1 MRLVKQTRVV
11 TKSDILVGN
20 VRSQSLH
27 ERLFSEPY
35 REIFR
40 YDPLNRM
47 LKYYIVVPLYR
58 KSLLQQLRRLDQ
70 GADHV
75 RTYNPS
81 VRQRRQRKCVLNES
95 PINNGLVYRSSSLR
109 RYYSC
114 KVNNSSIKIDASVNN
129 ASRQDVRGKVM
140 ENQGDLN
147 CFKKE
152 ILRESENLTPLL
164 TKSIDKGIWPMLKFN
179 REIRTLVKRRQ
190 KYLAM
195 LSNQYGFRSA
205 TVIRQ
210 VDEWLTKLDL
220 RVFAIE
226 SVYRS
231 SGNLTPGVD
240 NLTLK
245 RENLLDYLEKLKYN
259 NLKHYKVDQIRKVY
273 ISKGNNDFRP
283 LGIPTIKDRIVQTL
297 FVQILEPVIDVHADN
312 NNFGFRKGR
321 NPHQA
326 IGLLS
331 KLLCLKPAH
340 QKRHNDKRYFTHSKY
355 ILNIA
360 IEKFFDKV
368 HHDWL
373 LKNYPFPS
381 NFVNILEDW
390 LSGEIIYQSEYE
402 TPVSGFPQGSIIG
415 PSLANF
421 TLNGLEKETVPN
433 KATAFDE
440 EKFNYYESKGLT
452 YSKSSSTVRKTIT
465 CFTVRYAD
473 DFVVVVNDREQAKI
487 INDKIDAFLQER
499 GLNKN
504 PIKSKV
510 LKWENNVKF
519 DYLGFTFHYI
529 LGKRFSKITMQRRHD
544 KNFVRSGLYVY
555 PSKLEIQSFKNK
567 IKETIK
573 SNLNVSPSRL
583 VNILNPIIRNW
594 GNYFGIGTLRIF
606 SRLDHYIWY
615 RIWRYLRRKY
625 KKVST
630 KNLVSRYFQGVQ
642 TPSGRTWQFHGTF
655 NSVNKDTMK
664 RKGSVAWILLL
675 SQLNKPVPAQM
686 FSPSKALVK
695 STYYIEDSLVNEY
708 NLKVVKLRSKEKS
721 VEKWSLLYNRQ
732 EGLCRICGQNLGYLT
747 SENLEIHHLEMVS
760 QLDIGDSSLKDID
773 NLQLVHKSC
782 HKTTLKLKE

>member
-1 MRLVKQTRVV
+1 MRLVKQIQVV
-11 TKSDILVGN
+11 TKSNLLVGN
-20 VRSQSLH
+20 IRSQSLH

-35 REIFR
+35 RKILR
-40 YDPLNRM
+40 YDPLNRT

-58 KSLLQQLRRLDQ
+58 ENLFQQLRKLDQ

-81 VRQRRQRKCVLNES
+81 IRQRMQRKCVLNES
-95 PINNGLVYRSSSLR
+95 LINNGLVYLSSSLR

-114 KVNNSSIKIDASVNN
+114 KVNNKSIKKDASVNN
-129 ASRQDVRGKVM
+129 ASRQDIRGIVIK
-140 ENQGDLN
+140 NQGDLN
-147 CFKKE
+147 YFKKE
-152 ILRESENLTPLL
+152 ILNESENLTLL
-164 TKSIDKGIWPMLKFN
+164 LIKSINKDIWPMLKFN
-179 REIRTLVKRRQ
+179 KEIRALVKKRQ

-205 TVIRQ
+205 TVIQQ

-245 RENLLDYLEKLKYN
+245 RKNLIDYLKILKYN
-259 NLKHYKVDQIRKVY
+259 NLKHYKVDQIRRVY
-273 ISKGNNDFRP
+273 ISKGKNDIRP
-283 LGIPTIKDRIVQTL
+283 LGIPSIKDRIVQTL
-297 FVQILEPVIDVHADN
+297 FVQVLESIIDVHADN
-312 NNFGFRKGR
+312 NSFGFRKGR

-331 KLLCLKPAH
+331 KLLSVKPAH
-340 QKRHNDKRYFTHSKY
+340 QRRLSNKRYFMHSKY
-355 ILNIA
+355 ILNID

-368 HHDWL
+368 NHDWL
-373 LKNYPFPS
+373 LKNYPFPN
-381 NFVNILEDW
+381 NFVNILRDW
-390 LSGEIIYQSEYE
+390 LSGEIIYQGVYE
-402 TPVSGFPQGSIIG
+402 TTISGFPQGSVIG

-421 TLNGLEKETVPN
+421 TLNGLEKITVPN
-433 KATAFDE
+433 KTTAFDE
-440 EKFNYYESKGLT
+440 EKFNYYVSRGLT
-452 YSKSSSTVRKTIT
+452 YNKSSSIVRKTLTSSII
-465 CFTVRYAD
+465 RYAD
-473 DFVVVVNDREQAKI
+473 DFIVVVNDKEQAEMI
-487 INDKIDAFLQER
+487 SDKIDAFLKER

-510 LKWENNVKF
+510 FKWENNAKF

-529 LGKRFSKITMQRRHD
+529 LGKKISKITTQRKNN

-555 PSKLEIQSFKNK
+555 PSKLKVQSFKNK

-573 SNLNVSPSRL
+573 SNLNVSPYRL
-583 VNILNPIIRNW
+583 VNILNPIIRDW

-630 KNLVSRYFQGVQ
+630 KNLVNRYFQGVQ

-655 NSVNKDTMK
+655 NSVNKDTLK
-664 RKGSVAWILLL
+664 RKRSVAWILLL

-686 FSPSKALVK
+686 FSPNKALVK
-695 STYYIEDSLVNEY
+695 SIYYIDDSLFNEY
-708 NLKVVKLRSKEKS
+708 NVTMVKLRSKEKR
-721 VEKWSLLYNRQ
+721 VDRWSLLYKRQ
-732 EGLCRICGQNLGYLT
+732 EGLCCICGQSLGYLI
-747 SENLEIHHLEMVS
+747 SENLEIHHLKKVS
-760 QLDIGDSSLKDID
+760 QLDVDDSSLKDIN

-782 HKTTLKLKE
+782 HKTTVKLKE